1 MICGCIGIVAEVSY
15 EALKKR
21 HDQGWVSEII
31 DDLDKLMARV
41 IKARAEKE
49 VSILYSDVD
58 YSRMSRVSV
67 LDKYSCI
74 LHRQPVS
81 GTMATWWT
89 SGRDLCSIW

>member
-21 HDQGWVSEII
+21 YDQGWVLEIF
-31 DDLDKLMARV
+31 DDLDKLMARI

-49 VSILYSDVD
+49 VS
-58 YSRMSRVSV
+58 VSQIQSGTV